1 MAEKCGLATTHLDSL
16 TPSSEDPGMNPA
28 AFSCFAL
35 IYDDLCQPIPAPG
48 IVAIETAVANSS
60 RCAVPQQA
68 PRPAGDYSCGCM
80 FWGERGGGHTR
91 QPVGPS
97 VDAAIMTT
105 VLSTNRVDSRSFS
118 SRNCAFRRTHTS
130 TDPIR
135 LLCIRLALPLT
146 LSLPSRF
153 APGTKLMVAVSPRA
167 PWFAGAF
174 SRDCTFLGCRGGVL
188 TINRQPVGPLVSTA
202 AITTATVINHVDSG
216 SFSSRCCTLRRT
228 HTSADPIR
236 ILCIRLALTLTL
248 SRPPGFAS
256 CARLMVCVLPCALWV
271 VGDFSCDCMFWDDWG
286 GGLTGQ
292 PMGPQV
298 DTANM
303 RTVLSTNHVDSRSF
317 SPRCWAFRRTHPSA
331 NPIRLLCIRLALP
344 LTLSLPSGFVPNTK
358 LVVGASLRALG
369 LVGDFS
375 CDCMFWDDRGGG
387 LTGQP
392 MGPQV
397 DTANMRTVLSTN
409 HVDSR
414 SFSSRCW
421 AFRRTHSSAD
431 PIRLLCIRLALPLT
445 LSLPSR
451 FAPGT
456 KLMVAVSP
464 RAPWFAGAFSR
475 DCTFLGCRGGVLT
488 INRQPVGPLVSTAAI
503 TTATVIN
510 HVDSGSFSS
519 RCCTLRRTHTSADPI
534 RILCIRLALTL
545 TLSRPPGFAS
555 CARLMVCV
563 LPCALWVVGDFSCD
577 CMFWD
582 DWGGGLTG
590 QPMGPQV
597 DTANMRTVLSTNHV
611 DSRSFSPRCWAFRR
625 THPSANP
632 IRLLCIR
639 LALPLTLS
647 LPSGFVPNTKLVVG
661 ASLRALG
668 LVGDFSCDC
677 MFWDDRGGGL
687 TGQPMGPQ
695 VDTANMRTV
704 LSTNHV
710 DSRSFSSRC
719 WAFRRTH
726 SSADP
731 IRLLCIRL
739 ALPLT
744 LSLPSGFVPSTK
756 LMVGASPR
764 ALGLVKDFSC
774 DCTFWDERGGGL
786 APVGPRVDTATI
798 RTVLSTN
805 RVDSGSFS
813 SGCCAFR
820 RTHTSADP
828 IRLLCIQLALPLTL
842 PLPLRFAPSAR
853 LTVGGTPCALWL
865 VGGFSCDC
873 MFWENSGGGLTT
885 QPVGTATMTTVTSTN
900 RVDLESFSSRCWTF
914 RRTHTSADPIRVL
927 CTRLA
932 LPLTLSLTSRLA
944 PRARLTVDV
953 PTRAFWLAGIF
964 LRRKK
969 RCAGVVGTRTDWVL
983 KGEEGGMTTPLLQYV
998 ARFDGGGEI
1007 FGFGGGG
1014 YKESW
1019 SWCSLFVEYPSLFV
1033 ATSGEKPALR
1043 FRPRAVVAGRGVVA
1057 VCTRISSRECVYDK

>member
-1 MAEKCGLATTHLDSL
+1 MAERCGLATTHLDSL

-35 IYDDLCQPIPAPG
+35 IYDDLRQPIPDPG

-68 PRPAGDYSCGCM
+68 PRPAGECSCGCM

-105 VLSTNRVDSRSFS
+105 VLSTNRVNSRSFS
-118 SRNCAFRRTHTS
+118 SRSCAFRRTHTS

-248 SRPPGFAS
+248 SRTPGFAS
-256 CARLMVCVLPCALWV
+256 CARLMVCASPCALWV

-344 LTLSLPSGFVPNTK
+344 LTLSLPSGFVPSTK

-414 SFSSRCW
+414 SCSS
-421 AFRRTHSSAD
+421 
-431 PIRLLCIRLALPLT
+431 
-445 LSLPSR
+445 
-451 FAPGT
+451 
-456 KLMVAVSP
+456 
-464 RAPWFAGAFSR
+464 
-475 DCTFLGCRGGVLT
+475 
-488 INRQPVGPLVSTAAI
+488 
-503 TTATVIN
+503 
-510 HVDSGSFSS
+510 
-519 RCCTLRRTHTSADPI
+519 
-534 RILCIRLALTL
+534 
-545 TLSRPPGFAS
+545 
-555 CARLMVCV
+555 
-563 LPCALWVVGDFSCD
+563 
-577 CMFWD
+577 
-582 DWGGGLTG
+582 
-590 QPMGPQV
+590 
-597 DTANMRTVLSTNHV
+597 
-611 DSRSFSPRCWAFRR
+611 RCWAFRR

-632 IRLLCIR
+632 IRLLGIR

-647 LPSGFVPNTKLVVG
+647 LPSGFVPHGWCFT
-661 ASLRALG
+661 SCPSRA
-668 LVGDFSCDC
+668 CE
-677 MFWDDRGGGL
+677 
-687 TGQPMGPQ
+687 
-695 VDTANMRTV
+695 
-704 LSTNHV
+704 
-710 DSRSFSSRC
+710 
-719 WAFRRTH
+719 
-726 SSADP
+726 
-731 IRLLCIRL
+731 
-739 ALPLT
+739 
-744 LSLPSGFVPSTK
+744 GF
-756 LMVGASPR
+756 
-764 ALGLVKDFSC
+764 
-774 DCTFWDERGGGL
+774 
-786 APVGPRVDTATI
+786 
-798 RTVLSTN
+798 
-805 RVDSGSFS
+805 
-813 SGCCAFR
+813 
-820 RTHTSADP
+820 
-828 IRLLCIQLALPLTL
+828 
-842 PLPLRFAPSAR
+842 
-853 LTVGGTPCALWL
+853 
-865 VGGFSCDC
+865 
-873 MFWENSGGGLTT
+873 
-885 QPVGTATMTTVTSTN
+885 
-900 RVDLESFSSRCWTF
+900 
-914 RRTHTSADPIRVL
+914 
-927 CTRLA
+927 
-932 LPLTLSLTSRLA
+932 
-944 PRARLTVDV
+944 
-953 PTRAFWLAGIF
+953 
-964 LRRKK
+964 
-969 RCAGVVGTRTDWVL
+969 
-983 KGEEGGMTTPLLQYV
+983 
-998 ARFDGGGEI
+998 
-1007 FGFGGGG
+1007 
-1014 YKESW
+1014 
-1019 SWCSLFVEYPSLFV
+1019 FV
-1033 ATSGEKPALR
+1033 
-1043 FRPRAVVAGRGVVA
+1043 
-1057 VCTRISSRECVYDK
+1057 

>member
-1 MAEKCGLATTHLDSL
+1 MATGHPGGREGLVCSPLPFLWGTNSRLGCVTLVGLYGLLVGLFGLGSVASTEPRLLGTATVQQAWRRERAEPKARLLVTELLVAERCGLATTHLDSL
-16 TPSSEDPGMNPA
+16 TPSSKDPGMNPA

-35 IYDDLCQPIPAPG
+35 IYDDLRQPITAPG
-48 IVAIETAVANSS
+48 IVAIKTAVANSS

-68 PRPAGDYSCGCM
+68 PRPAGDCSCGCM
-80 FWGERGGGHTR
+80 FWGERGEGHTR

-105 VLSTNRVDSRSFS
+105 VLSTNRVDSRNFS
-118 SRNCAFRRTHTS
+118 SRSCAFRRTHMS

-153 APGTKLMVAVSPRA
+153 VPGTKLMVAVSPRA

-188 TINRQPVGPLVSTA
+188 TINRQSVGPLVSTA

-256 CARLMVCVLPCALWV
+256 CARLMVCVSPCALRL

-344 LTLSLPSGFVPNTK
+344 LTLSLPSGFVPSTK
-358 LVVGASLRALG
+358 LVAGASLRALG

-421 AFRRTHSSAD
+421 AFRRTHPSTD
-431 PIRLLCIRLALPLT
+431 PIRLL
-445 LSLPSR
+445 
-451 FAPGT
+451 G
-456 KLMVAVSP
+456 
-464 RAPWFAGAFSR
+464 
-475 DCTFLGCRGGVLT
+475 
-488 INRQPVGPLVSTAAI
+488 
-503 TTATVIN
+503 
-510 HVDSGSFSS
+510 
-519 RCCTLRRTHTSADPI
+519 
-534 RILCIRLALTL
+534 
-545 TLSRPPGFAS
+545 
-555 CARLMVCV
+555 
-563 LPCALWVVGDFSCD
+563 
-577 CMFWD
+577 
-582 DWGGGLTG
+582 
-590 QPMGPQV
+590 
-597 DTANMRTVLSTNHV
+597 
-611 DSRSFSPRCWAFRR
+611 
-625 THPSANP
+625 
-632 IRLLCIR
+632 
-639 LALPLTLS
+639 
-647 LPSGFVPNTKLVVG
+647 
-661 ASLRALG
+661 
-668 LVGDFSCDC
+668 
-677 MFWDDRGGGL
+677 
-687 TGQPMGPQ
+687 
-695 VDTANMRTV
+695 
-704 LSTNHV
+704 
-710 DSRSFSSRC
+710 
-719 WAFRRTH
+719 
-726 SSADP
+726 
-731 IRLLCIRL
+731 IRL

-774 DCTFWDERGGGL
+774 DCMFWDERGGGL

-828 IRLLCIQLALPLTL
+828 IRLLCIRLALPLTL

-914 RRTHTSADPIRVL
+914 RRTHTSADLIRVL

-969 RCAGVVGTRTDWVL
+969 RCVGVVGTRTDWVL

-1019 SWCSLFVEYPSLFV
+1019 SWCSLFIEYPSLFV
-1033 ATSGEKPALR
+1033 ETSGEKPALR
-1043 FRPRAVVAGRGVVA
+1043 FRPRAVVAGREVVA
-1057 VCTRISSRECVYDK
+1057 VCTRISRQEYVYDK